1 MRQRHGLLLLVTLF
15 SFCANPDLA
24 VSETYNLRAVKG
36 IEAFTGS
43 AEAKKLLGKNGFVVA
58 DPAFK
63 QIFEPYIKSPQTEA
77 PSETKRMGGTL
88 PSFITTDSAWHTYH
102 VLLEEG
108 VKDMEEV
115 QSQRMLN
122 FSRRLLAAAGDSK
135 HGDSDLVLFASVG
148 LALQDAHFR
157 QSLTPEVKRLVD
169 GLRTGSTPVEVP
181 IGFELAPVQFRAQS
195 FYTQSPELSD
205 YFAARQWYANVV
217 FRLSNAR
224 ETKLAVTLSTII
236 NRDTELFTSW
246 RQLSDPFDAFL
257 AHAEDGTVREYTA
270 AAKCILGEQFGKTPI
285 SDAQIAGIQQKLEG
299 LLPLPRVSDQL
310 LSPEQYIEFSKQT
323 RGFRLLPP
331 RRLPDAVCFHNTVD
345 PKIPGRMYPSGLDFL
360 AASPVLRSPA
370 ATRAVQSEFGKD
382 VSDLIL
388 KADCGPMPDSLH
400 GEAMQLLA
408 TLQTPLPA
416 AAPAP
421 LRTEAWSDLQLWTQL
436 GAWAEQRHTWA
447 LHTKLSVEYL
457 GIIEPPVGMVAPYP
471 EFFSGLAKL
480 TRRTTA
486 AFEQAGL
493 GEQFESKTVAG
504 ELLALLNLSQT
515 LSSARDEKEFEKNS
529 GKLEQLSQFQSRYYE
544 KHRAEL
550 EGSRSRDAYKK
561 LEQDLIALAQRCAA
575 NGTTN
580 KTDIEMLHSFFE
592 CRQNISRLL
601 NDFAPVC
608 DHLAALATKSVTGEA
623 LTKDDAKWIENYG
636 VTLAGFSF
644 YYGNS
649 YEVPRDDFPIV
660 TRIYSNPQSDS
671 MLYAGLSRPQAL
683 YVVIPDG
690 KSLQL
695 YRGAVMTYREFVQP
709 NSQLLD
715 DESWRELVSKGQTPP
730 APPFTRSFS
739 AEKSVADWMKELRAS
754 LGQEE
759 NYDKQEDIFWH
770 LGFKATDE
778 DLPDL
783 ISLLAT
789 STNSDEDVTVGIANI
804 IERLQWE
811 PFQKQL
817 VQSLSSPDTLLSD
830 FAAEILLKRPEH
842 LDAAALAS
850 DFDRQSIRARRLY
863 CMLLGSVPQ
872 QTDATRQT
880 LLKAMQNP
888 EAGVRWQ
895 AALAIGKAHWTNE
908 PPISRL
914 FDALNDTN
922 QFVAAAA
929 VRSLGLL
936 GATNLAPALLSR
948 LETCLQSPGLS
959 PETLQ
964 QQSEAIGQDKE
975 RIYRPVGGTHPGLG
989 NLLDTDSLGLRLRL
1003 GGDASANAKRMATMR
1018 LPPRPFNFPT
1028 HNYDLATA
1036 LIEALGDLKYAP
1048 AADEFF
1054 KLCGTDYDAEA
1065 TRALAKLAPE
1075 RLADKLIATAKDQ
1088 QVDSYLREK
1097 ALVALANTASTNRVQ
1112 DLIPLLD
1119 DTTPIEYSRPLPG
1132 PAWRICDRTAETI
1145 ATLLGWEDR
1154 RMSIFVS
1161 SQRRD
1166 ETMARVRE
1174 WAKQAQSQN

>member
-1 MRQRHGLLLLVTLF
+1 MRQRHGLLSLVTGF
-15 SFCANPDLA
+15 CFCANLDLA
-24 VSETYNLRAVKG
+24 VSDTYNLRAVKG

-43 AEAKKLLGKNGFVVA
+43 AEAEKLLGKNGFVVA

-77 PSETKRMGGTL
+77 PSETSRMGSTL

-108 VKDMEEV
+108 IKVMEED
-115 QSQRMLN
+115 QSRRMLN

-148 LALQDAHFR
+148 LALQDEQFR
-157 QSLTPEVKRLVD
+157 QSLTPEATRIVE
-169 GLRTGSTPVEVP
+169 GLRTGSAPVVVP
-181 IGFELAPVQFRAQS
+181 IGFELAPVEFRAQS

-205 YFAARQWYANVV
+205 YFAARQWYASVV
-217 FRLSNAR
+217 FRLSNPR
-224 ETKLAVTLSTII
+224 ETKLAITVSAII
-236 NRDTELFTSW
+236 SSDPELLTSW
-246 RQLSDPFDAFL
+246 HQLSDPFDAFL
-257 AHAEDGTVREYTA
+257 ARTEDGTVREYTT
-270 AAKCILGEQFGKTPI
+270 AAKSVLGGPFGKRPI
-285 SDAQIAGIQQKLEG
+285 SDAQFAGIQKQLEG
-299 LLPLPRVSDQL
+299 QLPLPQVSDQL
-310 LSPEQYIEFSKQT
+310 LSPAQYLEFSKQT

-360 AASPVLRSPA
+360 AASPMLRSPA
-370 ATRAVQSEFGKD
+370 ATRAVQSEFGKGIG
-382 VSDLIL
+382 DLIL

-408 TLQTPLPA
+408 KLQKPLPA
-416 AAPAP
+416 AVPAS

-457 GIIEPPVGMVAPYP
+457 GSIEPPVGMVAPYP
-471 EFFSGLAKL
+471 DFFSGLAKL
-480 TRRTTA
+480 TRQTVA

-493 GEQFESKTVAG
+493 GEQFETKTVAG

-515 LSSARDEKEFEKNS
+515 LSNSRDEKEFEKNS

-550 EGSRSRDAYKK
+550 EGNRSRDAYEK
-561 LEQDLIALAQRCAA
+561 LGQDLIALAQRCAS
-575 NGTTN
+575 NGPTN
-580 KTDIEMLHSFFE
+580 EADSEMLRSFFE

-608 DHLAALATKSVTGEA
+608 DRLTALAAKSVTGEA
-623 LTKDDAKWIENYG
+623 LTEEDAKWIENYG

-649 YEVPRDDFPIV
+649 YEVPRDDFPMV
-660 TRIYSNPQSDS
+660 TRVFSSPLTSS
-671 MLYAGLSRPQAL
+671 MLYAGLARPQAL
-683 YVVIPDG
+683 YVLIPNG
-690 KSLQL
+690 KALQL
-695 YRGAVMTYREFVQP
+695 YRGAVMTYREFVRP
-709 NSQLLD
+709 NDQLLD
-715 DESWRELVSKGQTPP
+715 DESWRELVSKGQAPA
-730 APPFTRSFS
+730 APPFTRTFY

-759 NYDKQEDIFWH
+759 NYDKQEDMFWH
-770 LGFKATDE
+770 LGSKATDK

-811 PFQKQL
+811 PYQKQL

-830 FAAEILLKRPEH
+830 FAAEILVKRPQH

-872 QTDATRQT
+872 QADATRQT
-880 LLKAMQNP
+880 LLNALQNP
-888 EAGVRWQ
+888 DAGVRWQ

-914 FDALNDTN
+914 FDALNDAN

-929 VRSLGLL
+929 VRSLALL

-964 QQSEAIGQDKE
+964 QESQAISQEKE
-975 RIYRPVGGTHPGLG
+975 RIYRPVGGTYGGLG
-989 NLLDTDSLGLRLRL
+989 NLLDADGLELRLRL
-1003 GGDASANAKRMATMR
+1003 GGDTSANAKRMSAMR
-1018 LPPRPFNFPT
+1018 LPPRPFNFPS

-1048 AADEFF
+1048 ATDEFF

-1075 RLADKLIATAKDQ
+1075 RLADKLIATARDQ
-1088 QVDSYLREK
+1088 QVDGYLREK
-1097 ALVALANTASTNRVQ
+1097 ALVALASTGATNRVH
-1112 DLIPLLD
+1112 DLIP
-1119 DTTPIEYSRPLPG
+1119 
-1132 PAWRICDRTAETI
+1132 
-1145 ATLLGWEDR
+1145 
-1154 RMSIFVS
+1154 
-1161 SQRRD
+1161 
-1166 ETMARVRE
+1166 
-1174 WAKQAQSQN
+1174 